1 MRTAAQQN
9 EGTNFF
15 AARTRTP
22 SCETMAFVHRNE
34 HTLGEGIEH
43 QVQHAHA
50 TNGAEADRA
59 Y

>member
-1 MRTAAQQN
+1 MMRTAAQQN
-9 EGTNFF
+9 EGTDF
-15 AARTRTP
+15 ARTRTP
-22 SCETMAFVHRNE
+22 SCETMAFVHPNE